1 MMRAFINETT
11 NKIIMTAN
19 GSAVISVIVFNAS
32 SQPALSNIRANV
44 ARSIPQNTIWI
55 LGDLLEFLEDILSIT
70 SIPESAEVTKKMI
83 IIARTIK
90 LNTLESGRYS
100 KNLNIKSSGSE
111 TKVLNAPFA
120 TLKSNQ
126 IALFPKTDIQIKLNN
141 VGIIKTAAINSRTLL
156 PFEIFD
162 INSPTKGDQEI
173 HHAQ

>member
-1 MMRAFINETT
+1 
-11 NKIIMTAN
+11 MTAN
-19 GSAVISVIVFNAS
+19 GSAVISVIVCNAS
-32 SQPALSNIRANV
+32 RPPALSSIRAKV

-90 LNTLESGRYS
+90 LKTLESGKYS
-100 KNLNIKSSGSE
+100 KNLNIKASGSE
-111 TKVLNAPFA
+111 TRALSAPLA

-126 IALFPKTDIQIKLNN
+126 IALFPKTDIQIKLNK
-141 VGIIKTAAINSRTLL
+141 VGMIKTAAMNSRILL
-156 PFEIFD
+156 PFEILAM
-162 INSPTKGDQEI
+162 NSPTKGDQEI